1 MTPRRVSVRS
11 GHWNP
16 PNTHTNNL
24 RPRQEHK
31 DPKGRTRPM
40 LALGQ
45 GLALKQSRE
54 NRPHQPLSA
63 ILSTKKADRGRELR
77 GKETR
82 GRWTDTSH

>member
-1 MTPRRVSVRS
+1 M

-24 RPRQEHK
+24 RPRQEHR
-31 DPKGRTRPM
+31 DPKGRKIATLPRPM

-54 NRPHQPLSA
+54 TGL
-63 ILSTKKADRGRELR
+63 
-77 GKETR
+77 
-82 GRWTDTSH
+82 TSHFLLL